1 MPRGLGSS
9 IDSRVDGLTNAERTL
24 RTFGNLDSEVGG
36 A

>member
-9 IDSRVDGLTNAERTL
+9 IDSRVDGLTNAEP
-24 RTFGNLDSEVGG
+24 TFGNLDSEVGG